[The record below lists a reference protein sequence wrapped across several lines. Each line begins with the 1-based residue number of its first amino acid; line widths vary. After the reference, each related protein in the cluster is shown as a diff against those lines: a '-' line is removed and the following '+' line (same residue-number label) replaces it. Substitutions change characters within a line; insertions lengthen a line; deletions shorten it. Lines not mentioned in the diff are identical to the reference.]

1 MKKLYKAI
9 TCAVLA
15 FFCLIISANTNAQ
28 SFRKGS
34 FLISISEGST
44 YAAYTTTGSAQNSDV
59 MNTGHIAGDRDP
71 ITVEYGITKKWGIG
85 LNMGGD
91 IYNIDP
97 SRFYNFSTTTNKVKV
112 ITSELTLDANY
123 HFFVTRHTDIAAC
136 LSFGGS
142 SVSFKGNDGDF
153 HYQYNS
159 GGNIVRIGTKA
170 RYYFRKRFGV
180 HAMLSAFTTKNAT
193 NGIKGNTVANNY
205 TTGLSGYAIEFGL
218 CYRILR

>member
-9 TCAVLA
+9 TFAALPV
-15 FFCLIISANTNAQ
+15 FCLFMFANTSAQ

-44 YAAYTTTGSAQNSDV
+44 FASYTTSGSAQNIDV
-59 MNTGHIAGDRDP
+59 INRGNIAGDRDP
-71 ITVEYGITKKWGIG
+71 LTIEYGLTKKWGIG

-91 IYNIDP
+91 LYNIDP
-97 SRFYNFSTTTNKVKV
+97 SKFYNFSTPTNKVKA
-112 ITSELTLDANY
+112 IMSELTIDANY
-123 HFFVTRHTDIAAC
+123 HFFVTRHTDLAAC

-142 SVSFKGNDGDF
+142 SVSFKGNNGDF

-180 HAMLSAFTTKNAT
+180 HGMLTAFTTKNAT
-193 NGIKGNTVANNY
+193 NNVKGNTVANNY